1 MPEISEVFRS
11 DDLLVRR
18 VGGYDSASCVVTF
31 DSYTDRCTL
40 DRLGFAEDF
49 LRNRAIDAVHVIS
62 RDNDWYQY
70 PAMQAAME
78 TVHAATRGYD
88 RVVTYG
94 SSMGAYAAIRFAGL
108 VGADCAFACSPQFS
122 IDPTVVRFEYRW
134 VQAARV
140 FRPVWEG
147 LLPFPALREAYIA
160 YDPVNLDAKHISLIR
175 RGFRFTPLRLPG
187 AGHPVTGF
195 LQEVD
200 VLERLVMSIIRG
212 DTAADVL
219 ALVDEARSRREQS
232 AQYFCQRAAD
242 SWRRSRKIAFLEKAV
257 QLAPG
262 HGDIRGLLARQ
273 LEYAGRF
280 DDAAAAYETALQHDP
295 EHANVLLHY
304 SLAMERQGNLGK
316 AIELAERALA
326 ISGNV
331 TLYEA
336 RIAFMRRHL
345 GRAPRR
351 RWHTTLR
358 DVVRRAIM
366 RGE

>member
-1 MPEISEVFRS
+1 M
-11 DDLLVRR
+11 
-18 VGGYDSASCVVTF
+18 
-31 DSYTDRCTL
+31 
-40 DRLGFAEDF
+40 
-49 LRNRAIDAVHVIS
+49 
-62 RDNDWYQY
+62 
-70 PAMQAAME
+70 
-78 TVHAATRGYD
+78 
-88 RVVTYG
+88 
-94 SSMGAYAAIRFAGL
+94 
-108 VGADCAFACSPQFS
+108 
-122 IDPTVVRFEYRW
+122 
-134 VQAARV
+134 
-140 FRPVWEG
+140 
-147 LLPFPALREAYIA
+147 
-160 YDPVNLDAKHISLIR
+160 
-175 RGFRFTPLRLPG
+175 
-187 AGHPVTGF
+187 
-195 LQEVD
+195 
-200 VLERLVMSIIRG
+200 
-212 DTAADVL
+212 
-219 ALVDEARSRREQS
+219 
-232 AQYFCQRAAD
+232 
-242 SWRRSRKIAFLEKAV
+242 